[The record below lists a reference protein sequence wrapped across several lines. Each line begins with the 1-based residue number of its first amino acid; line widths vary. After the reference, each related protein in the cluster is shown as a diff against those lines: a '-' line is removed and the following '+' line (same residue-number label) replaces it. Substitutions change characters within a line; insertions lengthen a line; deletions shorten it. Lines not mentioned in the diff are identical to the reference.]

1 MDSVAFVRRI
11 NPDGSR
17 TSSCA
22 KCQSTVAATFSVAV
36 IEAAENH
43 HTCTLSRL
51 SDSGLTLTERV
62 LMFFKKHC
70 V

>member
-22 KCQSTVAATFSVAV
+22 KCQTVVAASFSVLV
-36 IEAAENH
+36 IEAAENL
-43 HTCTLSRL
+43 HTCTLYKLR
-51 SDSGLTLTERV
+51 DSALTLTERV
-62 LMFFKKHC
+62 LSFFEEH
-70 V
+70 

>member
-22 KCQSTVAATFSVAV
+22 KCQTTVAATFSVAV
-36 IEAAENH
+36 IEAAENR
-43 HTCTLSRL
+43 HTCTLSKL
-51 SDSGLTLTERV
+51 SDSVLTLTERV
-62 LMFFKKHC
+62 QMFFEEH
-70 V
+70 